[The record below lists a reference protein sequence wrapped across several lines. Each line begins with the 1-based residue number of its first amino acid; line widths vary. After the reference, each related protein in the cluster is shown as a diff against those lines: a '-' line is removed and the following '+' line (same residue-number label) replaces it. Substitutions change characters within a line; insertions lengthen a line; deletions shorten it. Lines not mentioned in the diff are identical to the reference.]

1 MDVLHVE
8 GMEAGFF
15 QDMLVLGGVR
25 HGFTNPA
32 QAWSNVFDV

>member
-1 MDVLHVE
+1 MCCMWREWKLD
-8 GMEAGFF
+8 FF